1 MDPTPQPR
9 PEASSSTVHA
19 ASGISSAS
27 CSKRAAW
34 EVAEQLHAGL
44 DEQPACDLLLYFAS
58 ASHREHFSD
67 VATMLRDE
75 IKPGCSLGV
84 LGEAVLGGASE
95 LDGRPGV
102 SALALRLPNADV
114 RPFTYEDLPR
124 MEGPRADEKLG
135 HAVGLQP
142 NSRAMLL
149 LADPFSTPLGVL
161 LPALSTL
168 TSDVEGMGDL
178 PVLGGMASAASKPGD
193 NRLILDDRMYMNG
206 AIGATLSG
214 DFDVSCIVSQ
224 GCKPIGKP
232 LVVTKCR
239 RTLIQEFGGRPA
251 LEVVAE
257 LVSELSERERE
268 LARKG
273 LLLGRVIDEY
283 KPYFG
288 RGDFLIRAII
298 GADPEAGLLAV
309 QDPVRVGQ
317 TVQLHVRDAIT
328 ADEDLELLLAGQQM
342 MGRPQAALMFDCNGR
357 GQRMFDRAHHDT
369 EAVQSIFPD
378 LPLAGFFAAGEI
390 GPVGSQSFLHG
401 HTAVIA
407 FFRDRT

>member
-1 MDPTPQPR
+1 MSSVPHPR
-9 PEASSSTVHA
+9 PEAEPSTVE
-19 ASGISSAS
+19 ASCGISSAS

-34 EVAEQLHAGL
+34 EACEQLHEGL
-44 DEQPACDLLLYFAS
+44 NGDGGCDLLLYFAS
-58 ASHREHFSD
+58 ASHRDHFSEI
-67 VATMLRDE
+67 ATMLRDE
-75 IKPGCSLGV
+75 LDPGCSLGV
-84 LGEAVLGGASE
+84 LGEAVLGGSSE

-124 MEGPRADEKLG
+124 LEGPRADEKLG
-135 HAVGLQP
+135 HAVGMQP
-142 NSRAMLL
+142 NSRVMLL

-161 LPALSTL
+161 LPALSRL
-168 TSDVEGMGDL
+168 PVDVEGMGEL
-178 PVLGGMASAASKPGD
+178 PILGGMASAANKPGD
-193 NRLILDDRMYMNG
+193 NRLILNDRMYMNG

-232 LVVTKCR
+232 VVVTRSK

-251 LEVVAE
+251 LEVIAEIVAE
-257 LVSELSERERE
+257 LGERERN

-283 KPYFG
+283 KPFFG

-309 QDPVRVGQ
+309 QEPVKVGQ
-317 TVQLHVRDAIT
+317 TVQLHVRDAVT
-328 ADEDLELLLAGQQM
+328 ADEDLALLLSGQEV

-357 GQRMFDRAHHDT
+357 GQRMFERAHHDT
-369 EAVQSIFPD
+369 EAVRGVFPD

-401 HTAVIA
+401 QTAVIA
-407 FFRDRT
+407 FFRDRM